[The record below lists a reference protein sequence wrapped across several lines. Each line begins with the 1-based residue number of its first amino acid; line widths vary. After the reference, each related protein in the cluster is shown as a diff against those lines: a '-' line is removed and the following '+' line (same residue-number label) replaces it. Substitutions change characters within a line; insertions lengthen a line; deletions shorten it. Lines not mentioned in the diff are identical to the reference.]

1 MLPGSNQCGKLD
13 DRSNHSDFL
22 KDQRANLKHND
33 LKRVITPRTSPSKET
48 TPEPEIYVDTIPVI
62 VDPKPATSGTVL
74 HPDSE
79 RHVDI
84 WTSWIP
90 PTAPPSESKIH
101 PKMSLPKCGKFNFFY
116 VIVVRTT
123 NSGFGY

>member
-1 MLPGSNQCGKLD
+1 MIPGSNQCGKLD
-13 DRSNHSDFL
+13 DKVTHSDFL
-22 KDQRANLKHND
+22 KDQRAN
-33 LKRVITPRTSPSKET
+33 LKRVITPRTSPSKEP

-90 PTAPPSESKIH
+90 PTTPPSESKIH
-101 PKMSLPKCGKFNFFY
+101 PKISLPKCGKFDFLNN
-116 VIVVRTT
+116 VIVHW
-123 NSGFGY
+123 